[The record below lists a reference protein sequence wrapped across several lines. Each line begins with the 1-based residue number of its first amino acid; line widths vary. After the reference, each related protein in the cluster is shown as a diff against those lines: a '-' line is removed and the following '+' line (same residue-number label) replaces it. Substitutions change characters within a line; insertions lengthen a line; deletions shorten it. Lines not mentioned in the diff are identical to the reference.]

1 MKAIVTYNPIA
12 VEAEGMSYVEEA
24 KIVEEEIGTTI
35 EIGSAEA
42 YAATCELAR
51 MIKTR
56 WQEIEDVRKS
66 ITGPMVDAKRNADA
80 FFKPALDRY
89 AAAETKCKIAIG
101 RYVEAQERAK
111 KEAMLALSAGA
122 PLESLEVPT
131 RPEATG
137 VTTRKVRRWRI
148 VDEDRIA
155 RHFCSPDPKKIDAYL
170 KDGGLE
176 SIPGVEFYDEIE
188 TRVTRAKAT

>member
-1 MKAIVTYNPIA
+1 MKEIVTYNPIA

-24 KIVEEEIGTTI
+24 KIVEAEVSEVVI
-35 EIGSAEA
+35 SSPEA

-51 MIKTR
+51 MLKTR
-56 WQEIEDVRKS
+56 WQEIEDVRTS
-66 ITGPMVDAKRNADA
+66 ITGPMVNAKRNADA

-89 AAAETKCKIAIG
+89 AAAETRCKIAIG
-101 RYVEAQERAK
+101 RYVEAQEKAK
-111 KEAMLALSAGA
+111 KNAMLALSAGA
-122 PLESLEVPT
+122 PLETLEVPT
-131 RPEATG
+131 RPEASG
-137 VTTRKVRRWRI
+137 VTTRKVRKWRI

-176 SIPGVEFYDEIE
+176 AIPGIEFFDDFE